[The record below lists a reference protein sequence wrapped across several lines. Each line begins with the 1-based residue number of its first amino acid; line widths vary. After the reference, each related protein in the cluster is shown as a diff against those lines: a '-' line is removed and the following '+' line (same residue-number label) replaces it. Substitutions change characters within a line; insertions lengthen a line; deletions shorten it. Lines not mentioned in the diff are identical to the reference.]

1 MKRQTKVV
9 LVSGLFLVGAL
20 VHSNQV
26 LAYEAGDTDPI
37 QNNQQTLDKVDN
49 GDMELKGWIG
59 TFDPTEAPDPEQPT
73 PSDKDSSWVNV
84 TMPVTVLFGSLES
97 DKGNIYGPA
106 YAIKNN
112 SVKSV
117 KVSAQN
123 VTAVANA
130 INSGLELNMS
140 ADNGKVTVPLV
151 KNDGSLLDKAA
162 EIKGL
167 ATGESVDFTLQ
178 GKFSGV
184 YPTIES
190 GPLTPKYNLSLKFDV
205 Q

>member
-1 MKRQTKVV
+1 MKKQTKAALICSFILCGV
-9 LVSGLFLVGAL
+9 LVNSSQA
-20 VHSNQV
+20 
-26 LAYEAGDTDPI
+26 LAYEAGDADPI

-73 PSDKDSSWVNV
+73 PSDTDSSWVNV
-84 TMPVTVLFGSLES
+84 MMPVTVLFGSLES
-97 DKGNIYGPA
+97 DKGSVYGPA

-112 SVKSV
+112 SVKEV
-117 KVSAQN
+117 KVSAQK
-123 VTAVANA
+123 VTAIANA
-130 INSGLELNMS
+130 IDSGLELNMV
-140 ADNGKVTVPLV
+140 ADKGVVTIPLV
-151 KNDGSLLDKAA
+151 KNDGSLLEAATEVKA
-162 EIKGL
+162 L

-178 GKFSGV
+178 GQFSGV
-184 YPTIES
+184 YPTVES